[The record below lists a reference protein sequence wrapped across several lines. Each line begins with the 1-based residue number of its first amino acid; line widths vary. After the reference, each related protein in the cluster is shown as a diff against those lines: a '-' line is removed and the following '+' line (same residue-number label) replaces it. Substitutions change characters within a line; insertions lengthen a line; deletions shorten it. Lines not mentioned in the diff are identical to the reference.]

1 MLQALEA
8 FLQVVE
14 EEDFV
19 EAHEVLEETWR
30 AWKNNP
36 QTRQES
42 YILKGLINGATALA
56 LVRLGREASA
66 HKVWETYEKYRPLIE
81 TTPSPLTLDY
91 RRACALLE
99 AKYSEVFSAKNPH

>member
-1 MLQALEA
+1 MLKALET
-8 FLQVVE
+8 FYRVVE

-19 EAHEVLEETWR
+19 EGHEVLEDTWR
-30 AWKNNP
+30 AWKNDP
-36 QTRQES
+36 ATRQES

-99 AKYSEVFSAKNPH
+99 AKYTEVFTGTKPR